1 MRPNPS
7 ALRPASRRPGAQPAT
22 TGPRPTAFLP
32 ALLLALAAASSPG
45 PAGARGLNDTGQV
58 ICRDADTN
66 EPIACAGTGQDG
78 ESGRDV
84 EHPDNA
90 DGAKGFRFR
99 KIGPAG
105 EPLPRDAS
113 AWSCVRD
120 LTTGLMWEVKT
131 DDGGLRDYRKSY
143 TVWGDGR
150 QGDVSVF
157 VRKVNA
163 QGLCGRQDWRLPTR
177 LELHSLADF
186 SLGFP
191 GPAIDSAWFPNT
203 LNTSYITGTPSLQ
216 QAGAVRSV
224 SFSDGATTTIGVAG
238 LGQAR
243 LVRTGP

>member
-1 MRPNPS
+1 MRPTPL
-7 ALRPASRRPGAQPAT
+7 ALPALHAGLGACS
-22 TGPRPTAFLP
+22 L
-32 ALLLALAAASSPG
+32 ALLLALAGAASPG
-45 PAGARGLNDTGQV
+45 PAAARGLNDTGQV
-58 ICRDADTN
+58 SCYDPVAN
-66 EPIACAGTGQDG
+66 ETMPCAGTGQDG

-84 EHPDNA
+84 EQPNPA

-105 EPLPRDAS
+105 EVLPRDAT
-113 AWSCVRD
+113 AWQCVLD
-120 LTTGLMWEVKT
+120 VTTGLMWEVKT
-131 DDGGLRDYRKSY
+131 DDSGLRDYRKSY

-163 QGLCGRQDWRLPTR
+163 QGLCGHQDWRLPAR
-177 LELHSLADF
+177 LELHSLTDF
-186 SLGFP
+186 SVVFP
-191 GPAIDSAWFPNT
+191 SPAIDSAWFPNT
-203 LNTSYITGTPSLQ
+203 FNTSYITGTPSLQ

-224 SFSDGATTTIGVAG
+224 SFSDGATTTIGVGG